1 MKRWLN
7 HNSLLFCMVS
17 AGLLIRLY
25 LSWRP
30 LVYLDN
36 LFIPDDAYISLK
48 IAKNLASGLGITFD
62 GIHLTNGFQCLY
74 IFLLTPIYLLWT
86 NDLIT
91 PIHLAL
97 TFLSLCDTITIFLVY
112 KIVLRLTNKSSALF
126 SAFLW
131 CFSPPVISNALNGL
145 ETSLSVCLIAA
156 CTYFYIT
163 NIRGKETSQSHYIIL
178 GLLFGFL
185 LLARVDSIFFVIAVC
200 LDLIWISKPI
210 VHSTKYKPLVRNFK
224 KIIVGSLVILLPWFL
239 IETYYFQSI
248 IPESLYSLRLQHFSY
263 KTSPGWSL
271 FFSLYNI
278 AHSLILTGSRYK
290 FIFFVE
296 MASKPLTTQLLLL
309 TFLFLCIGI
318 LLYGLQRVLR
328 GTTNGNIIF
337 LFIYSL
343 SLFLFYSLYLP
354 VFWFFKR
361 YYHPISLA
369 ITIYFGLF
377 FFLVTNRW
385 LGNRFKIIKSIV
397 IALCY
402 ILIFYSFAPPLR
414 LFIWGTPAYTI
425 DTSIFG
431 TKGYY
436 TPAKEAAKTIP
447 PGAKIGA
454 FQSGAFGYFLNKNLV
469 LNLDG
474 KVNGE
479 ARNALKKHRIFDYLK
494 SQDIEYLI
502 AWDLNLQRLL
512 AKRSQY
518 SKDHI
523 TKNLEHIADLH
534 RQGRQTFR
542 IYEVKKH

>member
-1 MKRWLN
+1 MI
-7 HNSLLFCMVS
+7 SVGF
-17 AGLLIRLY
+17 LIRLY

-48 IAKNLASGLGITFD
+48 IAKNIASGLGITFD
-62 GIHLTNGFQCLY
+62 GIQLTNGFQCLY
-74 IFLLTPIYLLWT
+74 VFLLTPIYLLWT

-97 TFLSLCDTITIFLVY
+97 TFSSLCDTITIFLVY
-112 KIVLRLTNKSSALF
+112 KIVLKLTNKSSALF

-131 CFSPPVISNALNGL
+131 CFSPPVISNVLNGL

-156 CTYFYIT
+156 CTYFYII

-185 LLARVDSIFFVIAVC
+185 LLARVDSIFLAIAVC
-200 LDLIWISKPI
+200 LDLLWINKPI
-210 VHSTKYKPLVRNFK
+210 VYSIKCKPLVQNFIN
-224 KIIVGSLVILLPWFL
+224 IIIGSMLILLPWFL
-239 IETYYFQSI
+239 IEIYYFQSI
-248 IPESLYSLRLQHFSY
+248 IPESLYSLRLQQFSY
-263 KTSPGWSL
+263 RTPPGWSL
-271 FFSLYNI
+271 FFSLYHI

-296 MASKPLTTQLLLL
+296 MASKSLTTQLILL

-318 LLYGLQRVLR
+318 LLYGLQRVFR
-328 GTTNGNIIF
+328 ETTNGNIIF

-354 VFWFFKR
+354 VFWSFKR

-369 ITIYFGLF
+369 ITICFGLF

-385 LGNRFKIIKSIV
+385 LKNRFKIIKSIF
-397 IALCY
+397 IAICY
-402 ILIFYSFAPPLR
+402 MLIFFSFVPPLR
-414 LFIWGTPAYTI
+414 LFIWGTPTYTI

-436 TPAKEAAKTIP
+436 TPAREAAEIIP

-454 FQSGAFGYFLNKNLV
+454 FQSGAFGYFLNENLV

-474 KVNGE
+474 KVS
-479 ARNALKKHRIFDYLK
+479 RDSRQALKKNRIFEYLK

-512 AKRSQY
+512 VKHSQY
-518 SKDHI
+518 SKNHI
-523 TKNLEHIADLH
+523 AKNLEHIADLH

-542 IYEVKKH
+542 IYEIKKH